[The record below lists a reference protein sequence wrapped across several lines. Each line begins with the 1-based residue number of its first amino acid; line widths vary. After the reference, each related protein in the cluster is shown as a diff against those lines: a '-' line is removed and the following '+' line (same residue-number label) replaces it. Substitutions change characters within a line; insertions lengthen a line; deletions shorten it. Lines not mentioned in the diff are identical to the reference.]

1 MQEEAGGN
9 SEREL
14 KATNKEHVRE
24 NSIFSCWRITHVKNK
39 KTNKT
44 VNVQQKILCQ
54 YFYVFK

>member
-54 YFYVFK
+54 